1 MFLLVSPHSVVG
13 IVAQLC
19 PTLGDPMDC
28 IPAGSSVHGILQA
41 RTLEWVAISLLLGI
55 FQNPGIEPWVSC
67 IAGKF
72 FTIWATREALFPHK
86 GIAFPFVCQAS
97 SFPLITAAETNQVFL
112 LGVPA
117 PSHPS
122 LEAPQP
128 PGSARTEQLTGLW
141 HHKTRLCCVFPGH

>member
-1 MFLLVSPHSVVG
+1 MFLLVSPHSVSRSVVSNSWRPHG
-13 IVAQLC
+13 LYPGRFLC
-19 PTLGDPMDC
+19 PWNSPGKNIGVGCHFPSLGGLPD
-28 IPAGSSVHGILQA
+28 
-41 RTLEWVAISLLLGI
+41 
-55 FQNPGIEPWVSC
+55 PGIEPWVSC

-86 GIAFPFVCQAS
+86 GFAFPFVCQAS
-97 SFPLITAAETNQVFL
+97 SFPLITAAETKQVFL

-128 PGSARTEQLTGLW
+128 PGRARTEQLTGLW
-141 HHKTRLCCVFPGH
+141 HHKIHLCCVFPGH